1 MELIKAICR
10 YFLPL
15 YYVFRQKVLA
25 LIFQFNTLYQ
35 QHVLIKQASSPIKN
49 DLHMHLSILLE
60 LSQEPKE
67 TQVSF
72 VMNFSVIQNVLCSL
86 ETINF

>member
-1 MELIKAICR
+1 
-10 YFLPL
+10 
-15 YYVFRQKVLA
+15 
-25 LIFQFNTLYQ
+25 
-35 QHVLIKQASSPIKN
+35 
-49 DLHMHLSILLE
+49 MHLSILLE